1 MKALVAIALVACGSK
16 SPDEAA
22 PVKKPVAPNSSVPM
36 TEESMK
42 SFVRV
47 VDAEVP
53 TTAAELQQ
61 WLATGAYKVW
71 AHESKQH
78 ESGGPHAEAV
88 VTFISPSLAQSLA
101 APGNPAK
108 AHPRGAASV
117 KELYKAGK
125 HIGWAVSVKASDDS
139 ASGKNWYWYEV
150 FSMAPTATAPYQ
162 GIGLE
167 LCRDCH
173 NEGGS
178 DQVLISYPLQ

>member
-1 MKALVAIALVACGSK
+1 MKALVAIGLVASCAK
-16 SPDEAA
+16 SPDDVA
-22 PVKKPVAPNSSVPM
+22 PVKKPAAPGSSVPM

-53 TTAAELQQ
+53 TTAAELQP

-78 ESGGPHAEAV
+78 ESGGPHAETV

-101 APGNPAK
+101 ARAA

-125 HIGWAVSVKASDDS
+125 HVGWAVSVKTTGDS

-150 FSMAPTATAPYQ
+150 FSTAPAATAPYQ
-162 GIGLE
+162 GVGLE